1 MDYREARDLAD
12 MFRALG
18 DPSRLRL
25 LHILHGGERCVKD
38 LAGQLEITPS
48 AVSHQLRLL
57 RGLRLV
63 RCRRDG
69 RHIYYDL
76 DDDHVHSLIREGL
89 DHVRHP

>member
-1 MDYREARDLAD
+1 MNQREAVDLAGI
-12 MFRALG
+12 FRALG

-38 LAGQLEITPS
+38 LACQLGITPS

-63 RCRRDG
+63 RYRRDG
-69 RHIYYDL
+69 KHIYYAL